1 MADDTYY
8 TLKRSTRPGKKWM
21 VRVPTSSGR
30 GKVVHFGDSTMQD
43 FTQHKDTARRERYWS
58 RHQRDNLDDP
68 GSPGFWSWHALWGQ
82 SSNLKTAFAA
92 AVRKAKKLGGAKR
105 NPSEEVF
112 IEKGTLLFHGTHK
125 KDWAPKEGVFF
136 TPLKEMASKYGTH
149 LYAIKAVKKA
159 GPFVF
164 ARSGDEIVEF
174 AGQDPDE
181 LTAGEVVDFFV
192 DVVSAARE
200 AGEAP
205 PFSGFVVKRSNN
217 DIEVLIA
224 DLSMFEL
231 VPLENPEASALHDRF
246 AELCDHV
253 GVQAALVID
262 EDTALAGRDPR
273 SPRAFAATDGD
284 TVFVRPKLAEQKV
297 ERIDGVL
304 MHEIG
309 HVILIQS
316 GCEDHTEREC
326 DACAEGAFG
335 VAICYDADDVQTT
348 GLGVRPR
355 PRHLDVE
362 C

>member
-21 VRVPTSSGR
+21 VRVPTSAGR

-43 FTQHKDTARRERYWS
+43 FTQHKDTARRERYRS

-82 SSNLKTAFAA
+82 SSNLKTAFSA
-92 AVRKAKKLGGAKR
+92 AVRRAKKLGGAKR
-105 NPSEEVF
+105 RNPE
-112 IEKGTLLFHGTHK
+112 
-125 KDWAPKEGVFF
+125 
-136 TPLKEMASKYGTH
+136 
-149 LYAIKAVKKA
+149 
-159 GPFVF
+159 
-164 ARSGDEIVEF
+164 
-174 AGQDPDE
+174 
-181 LTAGEVVDFFV
+181 
-192 DVVSAARE
+192 
-200 AGEAP
+200 
-205 PFSGFVVKRSNN
+205 
-217 DIEVLIA
+217 
-224 DLSMFEL
+224 
-231 VPLENPEASALHDRF
+231 PEASALQTRF

-253 GVQAALVID
+253 GVQAALAID
-262 EDTALAGRDPR
+262 EEVALAGRDPR

-284 TVFVRPKLAEQKV
+284 TVFVRPKLAEQLP

-316 GCEDHTEREC
+316 GCEEHTEREC

-335 VAICYDADDVQTT
+335 VAICYDEDDVQTT
-348 GLGVRPR
+348 GFGARPR
-355 PRHLDVE
+355 PAHLDVE